1 MSATVVFLMVAAGF
15 GLGVLLSWL
24 LVRAR
29 WAVRYG
35 VLEAEFHGLQ
45 RRLEEQGRFFAE
57 SSSTLK
63 ETFGA
68 LAADALHRNN
78 QAFVVLAESRLSEK
92 VTEAKA
98 VLSDKVTEAKAVLD
112 GKEKALD
119 GLVGPL
125 KESLDRMDTKINAL
139 ESKREGAYSH
149 ISTLLESMQKS
160 AAALDKG
167 TQHLISALKSSS
179 SRGRYGE
186 IGLRRVVE
194 FAGMTEH
201 CDFSEQASVSG
212 EEGVLRPD
220 MIIRLPEKKTIVV
233 DSKTPLDAY
242 MKAFETENEAERQA
256 FLAQHARAVKDH
268 LRKLSAKNYWTQFP
282 ESPDYVVLYMQIESS
297 FAAALQADPSLIEDG
312 ILNKV
317 ILATPTTL
325 ITLLRTIGFVWQQ
338 RNVADNIEQ
347 IRDAGI
353 ELYNRTT
360 TLLRHF
366 GSIGSNLKAAVGNFN
381 NAVSSLESRF
391 IPQARRLHAFG
402 SAYTQH
408 VIPDIQQVEIAVR
421 EFEVPEEESDK
432 SPLP

>member
-24 LVRAR
+24 LVRAH
-29 WAVRYG
+29 WAVKYG

-57 SSSTLK
+57 SERTLK

-98 VLSDKVTEAKAVLD
+98 VLSDKMTEAKAVLD

-201 CDFSEQASVSG
+201 CDFSEQASVRG
-212 EEGVLRPD
+212 EEGVLPPD

-233 DSKTPLDAY
+233 DSK
-242 MKAFETENEAERQA
+242 
-256 FLAQHARAVKDH
+256 
-268 LRKLSAKNYWTQFP
+268 
-282 ESPDYVVLYMQIESS
+282 
-297 FAAALQADPSLIEDG
+297 
-312 ILNKV
+312 
-317 ILATPTTL
+317 
-325 ITLLRTIGFVWQQ
+325 
-338 RNVADNIEQ
+338 
-347 IRDAGI
+347 
-353 ELYNRTT
+353 
-360 TLLRHF
+360 
-366 GSIGSNLKAAVGNFN
+366 
-381 NAVSSLESRF
+381 
-391 IPQARRLHAFG
+391 
-402 SAYTQH
+402 
-408 VIPDIQQVEIAVR
+408 
-421 EFEVPEEESDK
+421 
-432 SPLP
+432 